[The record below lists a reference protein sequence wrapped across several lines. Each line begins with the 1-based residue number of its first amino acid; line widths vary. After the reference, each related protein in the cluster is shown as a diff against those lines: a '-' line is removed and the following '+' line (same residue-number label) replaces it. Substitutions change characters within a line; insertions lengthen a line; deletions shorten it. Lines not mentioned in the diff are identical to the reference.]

1 MKRILAVWVIGLSLV
16 IGSGSVWASD
26 DSARANSLFV
36 EAVQLIQS
44 SQNTLNDK
52 EKLEQLDNALGK
64 LNRIIDK
71 YPSSDLAVKLITG
84 QSIGN
89 INLKTVAESLRAV
102 AKSIKE
108 VEDNAKKDACYEAP
122 TTKCVLVIALSEAKT
137 IEGALQRLDA
147 LRSIAEAQANAG
159 DIKAAFSTAKTIED
173 ASWRSIALLG
183 IAVAQANAG
192 DIKAA
197 FATAKTIEGA
207 FWRSGALSGIAE
219 AQANAG
225 DIKAAFAT
233 AKTIE
238 DADDRSGAL
247 SGIAVAQANAGDI
260 KASQSTITLALNLA
274 KTIEDAYDRSYALR
288 GIAEALSS
296 VKSD

>member
-159 DIKAAFSTAKTIED
+159 DIKAAF
-173 ASWRSIALLG
+173 
-183 IAVAQANAG
+183 
-192 DIKAA
+192 
-197 FATAKTIEGA
+197 
-207 FWRSGALSGIAE
+207 
-219 AQANAG
+219 
-225 DIKAAFAT
+225 AT